1 MLDLDESDQKH
12 FYYKL
17 KREEKE
23 GRKVERKIMRLKRK
37 KEARELDKKESGR
50 SLLEAEFEFEDE
62 SEEKNWAEAEHERKI
77 KQFENAE

>member
-62 SEEKNWAEAEHERKI
+62 SEEKNWAEADHERKI

>member
-1 MLDLDESDQKH
+1 
-12 FYYKL
+12 
-17 KREEKE
+17 
-23 GRKVERKIMRLKRK
+23 MRLKRK

-62 SEEKNWAEAEHERKI
+62 SEEKNWAEADHERKI